1 MPAKRCLALPSATF
15 VDPQGQKLSYKA
27 ILSNGQALPGW
38 LTFNAATETF
48 SGTAPAGAQTLS
60 IVVTATDTSGLSASE
75 TISATVVG
83 LPTVSAVTPS
93 QTWLAGKAVSL
104 ALPST
109 AFIDPQGQKLSY
121 KATLSN
127 GQALP
132 GWLTFSAVPRPS
144 AFGSRHSADA
154 QHHGHRDGQQRV
166 VRIGNHCGYRH
177 RHPDRYLGDGH
188 AKLDRW
194 QGHLVCFARQ
204 YLYRLAGQKLTY
216 AAKLSN
222 GQTLPSWLTFNAA
235 TDAFSGT
242 APATAQT
249 LGITVTATD
258 TSGLLV
264 SETFQAA
271 VIAAPSVT
279 AATANQSWT
288 EGKTISFALAAN
300 TFTDPQGQKLTY
312 AAKLSNGSALPIWLI
327 FNASTETF
335 SGTAPAT
342 TQSQAIT
349 VTATD
354 ASGLSASESFT
365 ATVQPAASGGIA
377 VAAATPALTW
387 LTDRAAAF
395 TVPAAMFTDT
405 LGRK

>member
-1 MPAKRCLALPSATF
+1 
-15 VDPQGQKLSYKA
+15 
-27 ILSNGQALPGW
+27 
-38 LTFNAATETF
+38 
-48 SGTAPAGAQTLS
+48 
-60 IVVTATDTSGLSASE
+60 
-75 TISATVVG
+75 
-83 LPTVSAVTPS
+83 
-93 QTWLAGKAVSL
+93 VSL

-132 GWLTFSAVPRPS
+132 GWLTFSAVTETFSGTVPATAQTLSIMVTATDNSGLS
-144 AFGSRHSADA
+144 ASEIIAATVIGTPIVTSATA
-154 QHHGHRDGQQRV
+154 MQSWTAGKAISFV
-166 VRIGNHCGYRH
+166 LPGNTFTD
-177 RHPDRYLGDGH
+177 P
-188 AKLDRW
+188 
-194 QGHLVCFARQ
+194 Q
-204 YLYRLAGQKLTY
+204 GQKLTY

-387 LTDRAAAF
+387 VDGQAAAF

-405 LGRK
+405 LGQKVTFAAYEAAGANFSSWLHFNATLDELYGTAPTSGSGTAQIAVIATDAKGMTAEDLFTLSFAPTLATSISASQAPSISLAASVDPTHVSGLIALHT